1 MGVVTRCVSQLSL
14 FQPSGQKLLEVDSA
28 DYSWVE
34 PLKKALEESQ
44 GAPDS
49 HRLWLLARK
58 PCSGV
63 VGMVNCLRQ
72 ENGGHRLRSGP
83 NG

>member
-1 MGVVTRCVSQLSL
+1 MSVLQTSNQT
-14 FQPSGQKLLEVDSA
+14 LLEVDSQ

-34 PLKKALEESQ
+34 PLKHELEECQ
-44 GAPDS
+44 GRQDNR
-49 HRLWLLARK
+49 RLWLVARN

-72 ENGGHRLRSGP
+72 ENGGDRLR
-83 NG
+83 